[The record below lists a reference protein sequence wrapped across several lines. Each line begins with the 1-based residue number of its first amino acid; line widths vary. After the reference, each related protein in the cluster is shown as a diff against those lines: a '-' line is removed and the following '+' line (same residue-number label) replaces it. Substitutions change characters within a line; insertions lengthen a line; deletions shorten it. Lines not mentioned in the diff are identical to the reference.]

1 MRKNRV
7 DNRRRRR
14 LKRQLPKTLME
25 HGIMSQTSIDAI
37 IDELINDIV
46 EESEING
53 TDFMK
58 TKIQQYVQVVDHV
71 VEAEKEDIKKEMD
84 EEADFYDPFG
94 LGFESDID
102 EEWIR

>member
-1 MRKNRV
+1 
-7 DNRRRRR
+7 
-14 LKRQLPKTLME
+14 
-25 HGIMSQTSIDAI
+25 MSQTSIDAI